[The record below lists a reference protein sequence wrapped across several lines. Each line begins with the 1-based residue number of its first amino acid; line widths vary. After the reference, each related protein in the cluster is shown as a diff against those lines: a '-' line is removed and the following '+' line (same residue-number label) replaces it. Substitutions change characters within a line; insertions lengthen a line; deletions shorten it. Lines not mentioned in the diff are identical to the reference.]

1 MANPSKAP
9 IVKFVPDDFLGK
21 EFKTATGTTDKDG
34 MAMMSIPLK
43 DPDDPPGVAP
53 GFYSV
58 EITKPGEDIPAKYN
72 SQTIYGLE
80 IAPDVRMMKAPVF
93 DIGN

>member
-1 MANPSKAP
+1 M
-9 IVKFVPDDFLGK
+9 GK
-21 EFKTATGTTDKDG
+21 ELKTATGTTDKDG
-34 MAMMSIPLK
+34 QAMMSIPLNGTGN
-43 DPDDPPGVAP
+43 PPGVAP

-80 IAPDVRMMKAPVF
+80 IAPDVRILETPVF
-93 DIGN
+93 DISNK

>member
-1 MANPSKAP
+1 
-9 IVKFVPDDFLGK
+9 
-21 EFKTATGTTDKDG
+21 
-34 MAMMSIPLK
+34 MSIPRK
-43 DPDDPPGVAP
+43 DENYPMGVAP

-58 EITKPGEDIPAKYN
+58 EIIKPGEDIPAKYN

-80 IAPDVRMMKAPVF
+80 IAPDVRMKPLIF